1 MSVLH
6 LQATP
11 RVTTTDQAYN
21 AILTAILDGSI
32 PAGAALPLQE
42 LAKSLGMSMMPVREA
57 IRQLES
63 TGIIEMVR
71 HKGARVRPVSD
82 ADLEDTYKARIELE
96 GILVEHAAGRFTAAD
111 AENARTFLGQ
121 QQVAIEGGDSVA
133 ARLAHQNFHFAI
145 YEAAGSQWLC
155 RSVWPTWHNSE
166 RYRSL
171 GMSDPKTVS
180 TRRAEHEAILQACID
195 HDPAGGR
202 EALREHLMT
211 TVKQLNPAVAERL
224 SSLGGARH

>member
-57 IRQLES
+57 IRQLEA

-82 ADLEDTYKARIELE
+82 ADLEDTYTARIELE
-96 GILVEHAAGRFTAAD
+96 GVLVDLAARRFDAAD
-111 AENARTFLGQ
+111 AVKARAFLDE
-121 QQVAIEGGDSVA
+121 QQVAIANGDAVA
-133 ARLAHQNFHFAI
+133 ARMAHQNFHFSI
-145 YEAAGSQWLC
+145 YESAGSEWLC

-180 TRRAEHEAILQACID
+180 SRRAEHEAILQACID
-195 HDPAGGR
+195 HDPVRSRA
-202 EALREHLMT
+202 ALREHLMT

-224 SSLGGARH
+224 AGLGQGTP